1 MTNQQIIGFEVKPVT
16 EKTGFLGRKK
26 AEDQMRQI
34 QVPGGN
40 IVRRK
45 STLQAAG
52 SNWVRFKRRIERMA
66 AEKEIP
72 FTDYTMEY

>member
-26 AEDQMRQI
+26 TEDQILQI

-40 IVRRK
+40 IFLRK
-45 STLQAAG
+45 STL
-52 SNWVRFKRRIERMA
+52 
-66 AEKEIP
+66 
-72 FTDYTMEY
+72 

>member
-26 AEDQMRQI
+26 TEDQILQI

-40 IVRRK
+40 IFLRK

-52 SNWVRFKRRIERMA
+52 AALFLFSARERRSL
-66 AEKEIP
+66 
-72 FTDYTMEY
+72 